1 VGEKDPNRRAKRKAA
16 AKPLDDELIELASVL
31 AEYQLDNNAYG
42 WFRPPWR
49 NGDWA
54 TRLPLYVAR
63 LDSIFDETTRED
75 LSKASAILSSYGR
88 TGLPNTLIYEEAGTI
103 YRQMVQPKLNT
114 PSAGL
119 IAASMRCLQLFV
131 SNSHGG
137 GAVYNEVLIPAFLGI
152 EPDLVENAVL
162 EYRCLDS
169 IGTTHILKGDRNDR
183 QRAAFT
189 TAWRRGLYL
198 AAYALSPAF

>member
-42 WFRPPWR
+42 WFRPLWR
-49 NGDWA
+49 GGEWA
-54 TRLPLYVAR
+54 TKLPLHVACM
-63 LDSIFDETTRED
+63 SEIFDRDTKEE
-75 LSKASAILSSYGR
+75 LVKATALINGWDR
-88 TGLPNTLIYEEAGTI
+88 TGLTPTLVYETAGKL
-103 YRQMVQPKLNT
+103 YQQMVQPKLNT
-114 PSAGL
+114 PSAGF
-119 IAASMRCLQLFV
+119 IAASMRCLQLLV

-137 GAVYNEVLIPAFLGI
+137 GAVYNEILIPAFLGI

-198 AAYALSPAF
+198 AAYSLPPAF